1 MAVSDFRDFI
11 SHFDVKWKKDNRYK
25 CVCPCHH
32 DKKASLS
39 ITDAGDK
46 PILQCF
52 AGCNVYDILEA
63 AGLEKSDLFYGQPKD
78 DYPKKQGWVSYIEKK
93 TSERQ
98 QEPET
103 YVCHWNH
110 ILIDGSYAFTKVK
123 FTPKTFTYGFLYDNQ
138 TKITSGLYRGGKR
151 IDRRDIASFYSPDY
165 PAFKKAIEDGRT
177 VYYVE
182 GEKDCDTLHK
192 YGYQAISCGS
202 SGDWNSEI
210 AKVFDGAKNVI
221 IFSDNDKSGRK
232 SSKQVCRDIRKC
244 CDGVKVF
251 VPTPDID
258 KGDISDFVEIY
269 GVNGLRQI
277 ADFDK
282 NNFHLV
288 NIKTDKDG
296 NEVSRKI
303 TGVYDFKIFEFLK
316 YTRSFFILGGV
327 PYMYSNGVY
336 AADISGARLKTMIRR
351 LIFPQ
356 FIKSNTIK
364 RVYDLFLSDEDLQVS
379 PEEVN
384 NYPVEWINF
393 RNGFYDPKHK
403 RMIPHNPSY
412 KSMNQIPYS
421 YDPSEKT
428 ESEQAEGFLQWSAS
442 DPDDRE
448 MLLQFYGLCLNLD
461 TRQQKFLML
470 TGRGGS
476 GKSIVL
482 SLLIAMVGEKN
493 VSNIPL
499 EKLGDRF
506 APIGLLHKLVNSCA
520 DLEITAL
527 ESTALI
533 KQAIGEDMIRG
544 EHKGKDS
551 ISFRSY
557 AKMIFSANQ
566 LPLVKSEKTNG
577 FYRRLLVLKL
587 DKSPETVDPYLL
599 DKLKQP
605 DNMEYLISE
614 SVKALE
620 RLYQNGLITE
630 SENSKQL
637 VTQLRM
643 DSDSVEAFLHLKT
656 KKGTDKD
663 RIRKTEL
670 FQAYKE
676 YCEDAERIPVKKN
689 TFYQALTA
697 KSYGSSKYCGY
708 DVFLGISLVDFS
720 LNDFQKV
727 TKQDIEEGI
736 PFT

>member
-1 MAVSDFRDFI
+1 MVRDFQDFI
-11 SHFDVKWKKDNRYK
+11 SHFDVKRKSGNRYQCK
-25 CVCPCHH
+25 CPCHH

-46 PILQCF
+46 PLVKCH
-52 AGCNVYDILEA
+52 AGCDTFDILA
-63 AGLEKSDLFYGQPKD
+63 AVGLEKSDLFYGQQKD

-98 QEPET
+98 HEPET

-110 ILIDGSYAFTKVK
+110 ILIDGSYAFTKIK
-123 FTPKTFTYGFLYDNQ
+123 FSPKTFTYGFFYDNQ
-138 TKITSGLYRGGKR
+138 TKITNGLYRSGKK
-151 IDRRDIASFYSPDY
+151 IDREDISSFYCPDY
-165 PAFKKAIEDGRT
+165 AAFKKAIQDGRT

-210 AKVFDGAKNVI
+210 AKVFDGAKKVI
-221 IFSDNDKSGRK
+221 IFSDNDKSGQK
-232 SSKQVCRDIRKC
+232 SSKQVCRDIRKY
-244 CDGVKVF
+244 CDDVNVF
-251 VPTPDID
+251 VPTPDIE
-258 KGDISDFVEIY
+258 KGDITDFVDIY
-269 GVNGLRQI
+269 GVEGLRQI
-277 ADFDK
+277 VDYDM

-288 NIKTDKDG
+288 NIKTDKEG

-327 PYMYSNGVY
+327 PYIYSNGIY
-336 AADISGARLKTMIRR
+336 AADTSGAKLKTMIRK

-356 FIKSNTIK
+356 FVKSTTIK
-364 RVYDLFLSDEDLQVS
+364 RIYDLFLSDEELQAL

-393 RNGFYDPKHK
+393 QNGFYDPKNK
-403 RMIPHNPSY
+403 RIVPHNPEY
-412 KSMNQIPYS
+412 KSVNQIPYK
-421 YDPSEKT
+421 YDPDEEISSEIM
-428 ESEQAEGFLQWSAS
+428 EMFLQWAAA
-442 DPDDRE
+442 DPADRE
-448 MLLQFYGLCLNLD
+448 MLLQFYGLCLTLD

-533 KQAIGEDMIRG
+533 KQAIGEDMLRG
-544 EHKGKDS
+544 EFKGKDA
-551 ISFRSY
+551 ISFKSY
-557 AKMIFSANQ
+557 AKMIFSANE

-587 DKSPETVDPYLL
+587 DKSPEVVDPYLL
-599 DKLKQP
+599 DKLKRP
-605 DNMEYLISE
+605 ENMKYLICQA
-614 SVKALE
+614 VKALE
-620 RLYQNGLITE
+620 RMYQKGIITE
-630 SENSKQL
+630 SDTSKEMVQ
-637 VTQLRM
+637 QLRR
-643 DSDSVEAFLHLKT
+643 DSDTVQAFLDFATEPDTSSKIE
-656 KKGTDKD
+656 KGV
-663 RIRKTEL
+663 L
-670 FQAYKE
+670 FDAY
-676 YCEDAERIPVKKN
+676 
-689 TFYQALTA
+689 
-697 KSYGSSKYCGY
+697 SKYCQTEERTPLKKSNFYKSVIHKGY
-708 DVFLGISLVDFS
+708 REVRGKNSRHFKGLKWRSPDGENDGNDGFMSAEGVSLPW
-720 LNDFQKV
+720 
-727 TKQDIEEGI
+727 E
-736 PFT
+736 